1 MNDKHAIA
9 AGLFIIAAIVAAL
22 VILSQVANLGAIA
35 TPDARY
41 TVDFPAGSD
50 LQGLEADN
58 AVRIMGID
66 VGKVRKID
74 LVTGA
79 DDDPDVDL
87 VRVRFTVPRK
97 YELHQN
103 AEVSVQSG
111 LTGGS
116 RLNIESLG
124 TGPLA
129 DETTPLAG
137 RSVSLSQV
145 IARLGTLVPDARGAL
160 AKFGEVGDTA
170 NATIQDVRDRIPD
183 LVERYNTVTD
193 KASAML
199 DSGRGALDNVADIT
213 GGQPGSDIKSS
224 LANVKDVTG
233 TLRERIPDTM
243 DKVDGRLDEMKGF
256 IASGRTAL
264 DNAND
269 KIDKLGPVLDD
280 GKQITGNVRV
290 MLADNRAKIDRTMT
304 SVQRAADNLEG
315 GIADIRRAPWRL
327 LNKPDE
333 IDEHNLVVYQAAREF
348 ANGAS
353 DLELT
358 AARLEALAADPN
370 TPQATIVEVRDELV
384 RKYED
389 FAALQDELWRSFID
403 RTP

>member
-1 MNDKHAIA
+1 MTDKHAIT
-9 AGLFIIAAIVAAL
+9 AGLFIIAAVVAAL
-22 VILSQVANLGAIA
+22 VILAQVANLGAIA
-35 TPDARY
+35 ATNVRY

-50 LQGLEADN
+50 LQGLEEDN
-58 AVRIMGID
+58 AVRVMGIKA
-66 VGKVRKID
+66 GKVRKID
-74 LVTGA
+74 LITNLDNS
-79 DDDPDVDL
+79 DDIDV
-87 VRVRFTVPRK
+87 VRVVFSLPKK

-103 AEVSVQSG
+103 AQVSVQAG

-116 RLNIESLG
+116 RLNIDNLG

-137 RSVSLSQV
+137 SSVSLAQV
-145 IARLGTLVPDARGAL
+145 IARVGTLVPDARGAL

-170 NATIQDVRDRIPD
+170 NATIQDVRERIPD
-183 LVERYNTVTD
+183 IVERYNTVTD

-233 TLRERIPDTM
+233 TLRERIPNTM

-264 DNAND
+264 DNANE

-280 GKQITGNVRV
+280 GKNITGNVRV

-304 SVQRAADNLEG
+304 SVQRAAENLEG

-348 ANGAS
+348 ANGAA
-353 DLELT
+353 DLETT

-389 FAALQDELWRSFID
+389 FAVMQDELWRSFID
-403 RTP
+403 RTQ